1 MKWAPAPWKSS
12 DFAPRRISFLE
23 KLCYTT
29 NIMVNF
35 VQFCQLEFAIAL
47 SASPQT
53 SLRRKPSPKA
63 LPHKALGGQ
72 DYYLPFPVRG
82 RKRLAVS
89 SDRRWCG
96 NYYLPFPVRGR
107 KLGTFVANC
116 RLQYYYLPFPVRGRK
131 RIYKCRFCP
140 CRFQLLFTFPRKG
153 TETPSHEPGVSIQL
167 DYYLPFPVRGR
178 KPL

>member
-82 RKRLAVS
+82 RKR
-89 SDRRWCG
+89 
-96 NYYLPFPVRGR
+96 
-107 KLGTFVANC
+107 
-116 RLQYYYLPFPVRGRK
+116 
-131 RIYKCRFCP
+131 IYKCRFCP

>member
-82 RKRLAVS
+82 RKHYKYTLY
-89 SDRRWCG
+89 D
-96 NYYLPFPVRGR
+96 FFRG
-107 KLGTFVANC
+107 
-116 RLQYYYLPFPVRGRK
+116 
-131 RIYKCRFCP
+131 
-140 CRFQLLFTFPRKG
+140 
-153 TETPSHEPGVSIQL
+153 
-167 DYYLPFPVRGR
+167 
-178 KPL
+178 